1 VVWAIVYTLFLSF
14 GLSIG
19 SQVWDAFG
27 PEQPGPD
34 GAGSDSSTEV
44 SVSGTFFGNNT
55 VWNSAMSNGM
65 SEIPNLSRFRAAD
78 TTGTFTF
85 TNGSSTSTM
94 TSVACWRNPEFDK
107 WWYNEGKSTGVE
119 QV

>member
-1 VVWAIVYTLFLSF
+1 MVWAIVYTLFLSF

-55 VWNSAMSNGM
+55 VWNSAMSNGT
-65 SEIPNLSRFRAAD
+65 SNIQTVCHGHERLIPKVLSHSP
-78 TTGTFTF
+78 T
-85 TNGSSTSTM
+85 
-94 TSVACWRNPEFDK
+94 VALLR
-107 WWYNEGKSTGVE
+107 
-119 QV
+119 Q